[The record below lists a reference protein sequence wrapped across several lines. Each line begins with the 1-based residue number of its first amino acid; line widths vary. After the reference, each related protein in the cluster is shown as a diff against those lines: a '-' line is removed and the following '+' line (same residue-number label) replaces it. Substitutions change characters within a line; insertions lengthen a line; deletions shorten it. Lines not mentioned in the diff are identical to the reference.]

1 MQKLASQ
8 IQIGEVIKMNSI
20 SGLLFDDFRVESI
33 KNDGESVTFFGSTV
47 CNDNQPYKRYA
58 NKMIEVLD
66 RKSTMDQI
74 ISFKLK

>member
-1 MQKLASQ
+1 MQKLASE

-33 KNDGESVTFFGSTV
+33 QNEGDFVIFRGDTICCK
-47 CNDNQPYKRYA
+47 NQPYKRYA

-66 RKSTMDQI
+66 RPSTMDRI
-74 ISFKLK
+74 KAFKSK